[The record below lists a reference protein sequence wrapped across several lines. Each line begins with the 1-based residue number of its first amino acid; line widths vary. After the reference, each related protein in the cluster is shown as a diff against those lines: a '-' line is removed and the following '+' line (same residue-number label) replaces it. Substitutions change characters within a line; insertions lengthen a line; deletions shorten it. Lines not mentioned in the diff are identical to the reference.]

1 MKHLRG
7 FTLLEMIVAIAILA
21 GMFAV
26 AAVTFSAA
34 IDGRDKLSAEATR
47 LEARQRAL
55 TYMTLDFEQLIA
67 RPVRDNFG
75 ATLEALLSLDN
86 GIGLTRLGWA
96 NPFDLRP
103 RSQLQRVEYLLQE
116 GKLVRRHW
124 PVLDNLPG
132 TEPVDTVL
140 LEEVVSLSLRF
151 LHKDVAGDW
160 IWLDVWPDPANP
172 VPALNSALPF
182 SIELELEFADGR
194 FLRRFFRTV
203 VNPWA

>member
-1 MKHLRG
+1 MKALRG

-26 AAVTFSAA
+26 AAATFSAA
-34 IDGRDKLSAEATR
+34 VDGRDKLSAEAVR
-47 LEARQRAL
+47 LEAQQRAL
-55 TYMTLDFEQLIA
+55 TFMTLDFEQLIA

-75 ATLEALLSLDN
+75 ATQEALLSLEN
-86 GIGLTRLGWA
+86 GVALTRLGWA

-116 GKLVRRHW
+116 DKLIRRHW
-124 PVLDNLPG
+124 PLLDNLPG
-132 TEPVDTVL
+132 TEPIDTVL
-140 LEEVVSLSLRF
+140 LEEVTGLSVRF
-151 LHKDVAGDW
+151 LAKDVADDW
-160 IWLDVWPDPANP
+160 LWLDIWPDPANP
-172 VPALNSALPF
+172 VPALNSPLPF